1 MTGIAARTASFDQV
15 SHLAGTLLLR
25 VDQLADQLLLD
36 LSNDSHTANNSAG
49 LARHE
54 VRRCCADNLASL
66 LRILG
71 SGQPVGGQL
80 FDTARQTGRLRAEQ
94 QVPLDTVLSTYRLG
108 GRVLWE
114 ALVELAKHDDGIDRD
129 SLLDLASTVWA
140 MIDSV
145 SAEVAGAYHRAELE
159 LLRTDEQRRYAL
171 LDDLLANRGEDAAVA
186 RAAASALDLPVD
198 ADYVVVTAA
207 ATDDGRPS
215 LRTPGDM
222 LAIRGIRSIWQ
233 QRSETLT
240 GLVVVPQPA
249 LTGLTML
256 LERIAR
262 GPVGM
267 SPRVRGLVE
276 VASGYR
282 QALLALRTVRPGTQ
296 QVAGLDD
303 RLQEA
308 LLVESP
314 ELANRLVNSALG
326 PLLALPRRE
335 SDMLID
341 TLRAWLDANCSA
353 SNTAER
359 LYCHRNTV
367 LNRLHRLED
376 LLVVPMYDTRGQVQ
390 LRLAL
395 AALDLR

>member
-1 MTGIAARTASFDQV
+1 MTGSAARTASFDQV
-15 SHLAGTLLLR
+15 SQLAGVLLR
-25 VDQLADQLLLD
+25 RVDELADQLLSD
-36 LSNDSHTANNSAG
+36 LPHDSHTANNSAG
-49 LARHE
+49 LPRQE
-54 VRRCCADNLASL
+54 VRRCCEDNLASL

-71 SGQPVGGQL
+71 SGEPVGGHL

-114 ALVELAKHDDGIDRD
+114 ALVDLAKRDDGIDRD

-145 SAEVAGAYHRAELE
+145 SAEVAGAYRRAELE

-171 LDDLLANRGEDAAVA
+171 LDDLLANRGEDTVVA
-186 RAAASALDLPVD
+186 RAAADALDLPVD
-198 ADYVVVTAA
+198 ATYVVVTAA
-207 ATDDGRPS
+207 ASEDGRPS

-222 LAIRGIRSIWQ
+222 LAIRGIRSLWQ

-249 LTGLTML
+249 LTGLIML

-262 GPVGM
+262 GPVGL
-267 SPRVRGLVE
+267 SPRVHGLVE
-276 VASGYR
+276 VATGYR
-282 QALLALRTVRPGTQ
+282 LALLALRTVRRGTT
-296 QVAGLDD
+296 QVASLDD

-314 ELANRLVNSALG
+314 ELAARLVTCALG
-326 PLLALPRRE
+326 PLFALPQRE

-376 LLVVPMYDTRGQVQ
+376 LLVVPMYDPRGQVQ

-395 AALDLR
+395 AALELR